1 METIIFACISLVFL
15 IPIFYFLPIGID
27 FKGKIILMG
36 AAMIAAM
43 AGLVANFTYNPW
55 LGALLSLL
63 LLVIFT
69 YLFEKKTELFALIG
83 KEQGKEDY
91 SYNYAAESTVND
103 KGIEQASNYSEQGD
117 QHFEQLLHESE
128 EEIVEFDSEPD
139 LDHIILEKEIKNAP
153 EAQSEPTP
161 VLTSEEFD
169 FFQNQ
174 RDLENSNVEYED
186 KPSASESELVEEWDE
201 DLFLE
206 VMEPLDDKEVLS
218 EEGSV
223 LTNPTVSLLPEEIEE
238 WDEDLFLEVVE
249 PDETEAEV
257 VDEWDEDLF
266 LEVLE
271 PETIKEELVAEEEL
285 PVNKDENLIS
295 DAGKESEEVISLAE
309 LLESENLIEEI
320 DPLEENVYVEM
331 FTDSEAAASLEE
343 QPEWVGQ
350 NVVEEID
357 SEEIL
362 KFIEEPEAAE
372 GLAEID
378 KHLEIMEQ
386 EVEALAEI
394 AEEAPVNLSF
404 IEESDVPEGSE
415 EVDEQLESNK
425 QDVEVIA
432 ESALEAPVM
441 TDIDTSTEQQESVK
455 EDAQSEMPVHKTKLQ
470 QELFQTLIEELKL
483 AKKQKSDHDYELL
496 VSSYLDDSL
505 PHQDY
510 YIFANMLIQQ
520 YVQTKNQE
528 KLSQLLERL
537 EDKFQAYPVVLAEI
551 NYLKNRFCKGSY

>member
-1 METIIFACISLVFL
+1 M
-15 IPIFYFLPIGID
+15 
-27 FKGKIILMG
+27 
-36 AAMIAAM
+36 
-43 AGLVANFTYNPW
+43 
-55 LGALLSLL
+55 
-63 LLVIFT
+63 
-69 YLFEKKTELFALIG
+69 
-83 KEQGKEDY
+83 
-91 SYNYAAESTVND
+91 
-103 KGIEQASNYSEQGD
+103 
-117 QHFEQLLHESE
+117 
-128 EEIVEFDSEPD
+128 
-139 LDHIILEKEIKNAP
+139 EKEITNAP
-153 EAQSEPTP
+153 ETQSETP

-174 RDLENSNVEYED
+174 MVVENSDVESED

-206 VMEPLDDKEVLS
+206 VMEPVEVKEVLS
-218 EEGSV
+218 DEGSI
-223 LTNPTVSLLPEEIEE
+223 LTDSSVSILPEEVKE

-249 PDETEAEV
+249 SDETEAEV

-271 PETIKEELVAEEEL
+271 PETIKEEEV
-285 PVNKDENLIS
+285 PVTEDENLIS
-295 DAGKESEEVISLAE
+295 DTGKESEEVVLLAE
-309 LLESENLIEEI
+309 LLESENVIEEI
-320 DPLEENVYVEM
+320 DSLEENVYVEG
-331 FTDSEAAASLEE
+331 FADSEAAASLEE

-362 KFIEEPEAAE
+362 TFIEAAE
-372 GLAEID
+372 GPAEID
-378 KHLEIMEQ
+378 VHLEIMKQ

-394 AEEAPVNLSF
+394 A
-404 IEESDVPEGSE
+404 
-415 EVDEQLESNK
+415 
-425 QDVEVIA
+425 
-432 ESALEAPVM
+432 LEAPAI
-441 TDIDTSTEQQESVK
+441 TDIDTSIDQQEAVK

-470 QELFQTLIEELKL
+470 QELFQTLIEELNL
-483 AKKQKSDHDYELL
+483 AKKQKTDHDYERL

-505 PHQDY
+505 LHQDY

>member
-1 METIIFACISLVFL
+1 
-15 IPIFYFLPIGID
+15 
-27 FKGKIILMG
+27 MG

-43 AGLVANFTYNPW
+43 AGLIANFTYNPW

-69 YLFEKKTELFALIG
+69 YLFEKKTELFTLIG

-103 KGIEQASNYSEQGD
+103 KGTEQASNYSEQGD
-117 QHFEQLLHESE
+117 QDFEQLLHESE
-128 EEIVEFDSEPD
+128 EEIVDFDSEPD
-139 LDHIILEKEIKNAP
+139 LEHIILEKEIKNAP
-153 EAQSEPTP
+153 EAQSEPAP

-174 RDLENSNVEYED
+174 KDLENSNVEYED
-186 KPSASESELVEEWDE
+186 KPAASESELVEEWDE

-223 LTNPTVSLLPEEIEE
+223 LTNPTVSLLPEEVEE

-372 GLAEID
+372 GPEEID
-378 KHLEIMEQ
+378 EHLEIME
-386 EVEALAEI
+386 
-394 AEEAPVNLSF
+394 
-404 IEESDVPEGSE
+404 
-415 EVDEQLESNK
+415 

-432 ESALEAPVM
+432 ERALEAPVM
-441 TDIDTSTEQQESVK
+441 TDIDTSTEQQEAVK

-510 YIFANMLIQQ
+510 YIFANILIQQ